1 MRRNWIMSGLFV
13 ALLLFGFSSVASAA
27 SEQVIFSGVG
37 FGTFDETP
45 TPVGFWIWCQA
56 ENPSSHQDYVGECAG
71 AMYFYVL
78 GITKAVE
85 GEIEESETEEGVYT
99 MTVGSRKGSSIIGC
113 QLTNH
118 LPITQ
123 GPSNTVDIVC
133 ATPSGNDGLST
144 NAVVN
149 VTGPPED

>member
-1 MRRNWIMSGLFV
+1 MRKTWVTSGLFA

-27 SEQVIFSGVG
+27 GEQVIFSGVG
-37 FGTFDETP
+37 FGTFNDTP

-56 ENPSSHQDYVGECAG
+56 ENPSSHTDYVGECAG
-71 AMYFYVL
+71 AMYFYAL

-99 MTVGSRKGSSIIGC
+99 ATVASRKGSSVSC

-118 LPITQ
+118 LPITH
-123 GPSNTVDIVC
+123 GPSSTVDITC
-133 ATPSGNDGLST
+133 ASPNGSGQST
-144 NAVVN
+144 TAVVN
-149 VTGPPED
+149 VTGP